1 MFKINTALRIV
12 ALIQCSS
19 AILINGLLLIGCVK
33 KKSGLFLPW
42 LTITMLEIIL
52 NGVMAIVLLGVGVF
66 VIDSEYNDDVEATEK
81 LNTFVRENL
90 VGVNLKITFKLVR
103 IIILFAATVLSFEA
117 SESTAMADNAAMSI
131 FSKVRR
137 KPKNKLLSL
146 KSSPSTR
153 LSPSLFG
160 YSLSQDQR
168 CSISGQAY
176 NAFLI

>member
-1 MFKINTALRIV
+1 
-12 ALIQCSS
+12 
-19 AILINGLLLIGCVK
+19 
-33 KKSGLFLPW
+33 
-42 LTITMLEIIL
+42 MLEIIL

-81 LNTFVRENL
+81 LNTFVQENL

-103 IIILFAATVLSFEA
+103 IIILSAATVLSFEA

-146 KSSPSTR
+146 KS
-153 LSPSLFG
+153 
-160 YSLSQDQR
+160 
-168 CSISGQAY
+168 
-176 NAFLI
+176 